1 MGRKLGGLGAGLRV
15 GKRPAWLPTPTA
27 TQPAQPGGSEP
38 HCCHL
43 ALEPGA
49 CRWSLLQPAATVH
62 DGESGNPQPEC
73 TCPCPTGRGPSSA
86 SFACRWCPVR
96 LAGEPAASCHSFP
109 PPRQHPMHGGEPQ
122 AHRRVVFPW
131 TRRKGTAGNQLPH
144 PVLCILSST
153 LPWHLPWPSGCTWHD
168 FTTPGV
174 GLDGD
179 RSLALW
185 PVLFQ
190 AKGGG
195 GVEGLPDGLSL
206 SAPPCPQSGQRQ
218 ALRARTGTSA
228 GHQGY

>member
-109 PPRQHPMHGGEPQ
+109 PPPVSTPCTEGSPRPIVGWCFPGRGGREQPATSCPTPSCASSAAPSPGTSHGHQ
-122 AHRRVVFPW
+122 AVP
-131 TRRKGTAGNQLPH
+131 GTTLRPLGWGWMETGRL
-144 PVLCILSST
+144 LSGQSYSR
-153 LPWHLPWPSGCTWHD
+153 P
-168 FTTPGV
+168 
-174 GLDGD
+174 
-179 RSLALW
+179 R
-185 PVLFQ
+185 
-190 AKGGG
+190 
-195 GVEGLPDGLSL
+195 GVEG
-206 SAPPCPQSGQRQ
+206 
-218 ALRARTGTSA
+218 
-228 GHQGY
+228 